1 MAGKKLTDIR
11 PDCQISEDSP
21 SLKKFRQ
28 SANFVISG
36 ITHLFMNFKVF
47 LWSYPW
53 HFPYIFSNPKVGL
66 CRLLTKQNDSLS
78 PD

>member
-1 MAGKKLTDIR
+1 MVGEKLTDIR
-11 PDCQISEDSP
+11 PDCHSP

-36 ITHLFMNFKVF
+36 ITHLFMKVMNFKVF

-53 HFPYIFSNPKVGL
+53 DFPYIFSDPKIGL
-66 CRLLTKQNDSLS
+66 LRLLTKQNDSLS